1 MHILDP
7 RCIYVKHYFRH
18 YLQYLRSI
26 KPLAHSIC
34 AVFVQYP
41 AVFLGGISAVF
52 HSIRIVFHSILQYL
66 HSICSC
72 LTVQYYSI
80 AYPQRAV
87 VTAITATTVT
97 VSPSRWLPANRL
109 LSAACLRPR
118 CLSVDPGV
126 RRRPAARALPANDAY
141 TI

>member
-7 RCIYVKHYFRH
+7 RCVYVKHYFRH

-34 AVFVQYP
+34 AVFMQYP
-41 AVFLGGISAVF
+41 AVFLGDISAVF
-52 HSIRIVFHSILQYL
+52 HSIRIVFHSISQYL

-80 AYPQRAV
+80 AYPQV
-87 VTAITATTVT
+87 EE
-97 VSPSRWLPANRL
+97 PPY
-109 LSAACLRPR
+109 
-118 CLSVDPGV
+118 GV
-126 RRRPAARALPANDAY
+126 RNGVNRVLVVRAAYL
-141 TI
+141 I

>member
-7 RCIYVKHYFRH
+7 RCVYVKHYFRH

-80 AYPQRAV
+80 AYPQNFILLQLQV
-87 VTAITATTVT
+87 VLKRSFRTV
-97 VSPSRWLPANRL
+97 L
-109 LSAACLRPR
+109 
-118 CLSVDPGV
+118 
-126 RRRPAARALPANDAY
+126 
-141 TI
+141 

>member
-7 RCIYVKHYFRH
+7 RCVYVKHYFRH

-80 AYPQRAV
+80 AYPHDQV
-87 VTAITATTVT
+87 VALWHVSSLTVIKT
-97 VSPSRWLPANRL
+97 STP
-109 LSAACLRPR
+109 RP
-118 CLSVDPGV
+118 
-126 RRRPAARALPANDAY
+126 
-141 TI
+141 

>member
-7 RCIYVKHYFRH
+7 RCVYVKHYFRH

-80 AYPQRAV
+80 AYPQPIVVASYHAKNGAVGQLAILVQTKPKTLKCVYSSVHLQV
-87 VTAITATTVT
+87 VT
-97 VSPSRWLPANRL
+97 
-109 LSAACLRPR
+109 
-118 CLSVDPGV
+118 
-126 RRRPAARALPANDAY
+126 
-141 TI
+141 

>member
-7 RCIYVKHYFRH
+7 RCVYVKHYFRH

-80 AYPQRAV
+80 AYPQVSFNHKLEMKLRVHLYNFNSRNGLAV
-87 VTAITATTVT
+87 ILH
-97 VSPSRWLPANRL
+97 S
-109 LSAACLRPR
+109 
-118 CLSVDPGV
+118 
-126 RRRPAARALPANDAY
+126 
-141 TI
+141 

>member
-7 RCIYVKHYFRH
+7 RCVYVKHYFRH

-80 AYPQRAV
+80 AYPQRECHNK
-87 VTAITATTVT
+87 TALIRIKCA
-97 VSPSRWLPANRL
+97 SR
-109 LSAACLRPR
+109 
-118 CLSVDPGV
+118 
-126 RRRPAARALPANDAY
+126 
-141 TI
+141 T

>member
-7 RCIYVKHYFRH
+7 RCVYVKHYFRH

-80 AYPQRAV
+80 AYPQWQIGPHDLNTPQDKL
-87 VTAITATTVT
+87 VT
-97 VSPSRWLPANRL
+97 PLPMPVL
-109 LSAACLRPR
+109 LA
-118 CLSVDPGV
+118 
-126 RRRPAARALPANDAY
+126 
-141 TI
+141 